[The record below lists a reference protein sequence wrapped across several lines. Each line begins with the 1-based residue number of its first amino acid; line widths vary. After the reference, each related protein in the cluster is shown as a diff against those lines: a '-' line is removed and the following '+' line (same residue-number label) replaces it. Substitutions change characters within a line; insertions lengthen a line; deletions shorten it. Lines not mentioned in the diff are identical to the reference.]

1 MPEVILI
8 DGLDI
13 TVLEIDVVV
22 VAYQEGGNVVVTVR
36 FVSVWV
42 KEAYQPVHIVMLDYS
57 HSEVVEEGLVA
68 EKSSSAAKSNK
79 KTYEKLITAIK

>member
-1 MPEVILI
+1 VSEVILI

-13 TVLEIDVVV
+13 RVLEIDVVV
-22 VAYQEGGNVVVTVR
+22 VYQEGGNVVATVR

-42 KEAYQPVHIVMLDYS
+42 KEAYQLVHIVMLDYS

-68 EKSSSAAKSNK
+68 EKSSPAA
-79 KTYEKLITAIK
+79 KLITMNN

>member
-1 MPEVILI
+1 VSEVILI

-13 TVLEIDVVV
+13 RVLEIDVMVV
-22 VAYQEGGNVVVTVR
+22 FQEAGNVVATVR

-42 KEAYQPVHIVMLDYS
+42 KETYQPVHIVMLDYS

-68 EKSSSAAKSNK
+68 EKSRPPRAAKS
-79 KTYEKLITAIK
+79 ITMNN

>member
-22 VAYQEGGNVVVTVR
+22 VYQEGGNVVATVR

-68 EKSSSAAKSNK
+68 EKLSSAAKSIKNNDN
-79 KTYEKLITAIK
+79 LITANKIK